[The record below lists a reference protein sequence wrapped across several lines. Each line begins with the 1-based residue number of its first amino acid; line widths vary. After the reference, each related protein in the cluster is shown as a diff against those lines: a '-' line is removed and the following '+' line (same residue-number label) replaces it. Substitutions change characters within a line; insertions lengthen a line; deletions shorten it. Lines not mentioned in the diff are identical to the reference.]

1 METQREEHN
10 TSGRLLDARG
20 GIVDY
25 VMVIVG
31 FGLCRAWIVSCLSAS
46 VASFGPRTDWVFL
59 LAGAASASLTAMAMT
74 RFVGSLP
81 RMHERLTD
89 VMTGLI
95 LGSAVCIPAAAWL
108 DSSTLLLLGL
118 IVGGAGA
125 GLLQVIWGE
134 RFAAQN
140 LFFSLTC
147 APAAAIVTGIVLAMS
162 STDNQLTYVVLPVI
176 SLLLLVFEC
185 KRCKI
190 EWKTGLPEGVV
201 EDDFTDSIISP
212 DEHGVLRDRMRLG
225 KDSAKLMVSIMVF
238 SFLIRA
244 FDAFPITDADPFAMV
259 GDSGSF
265 SLVIVGAIF
274 LAISFLLKD
283 RMNVALVYRLS
294 VPIMIAGLIAIAL
307 IFDQRTYFSV
317 LAISVGYELFD
328 ILSWVLFSEIARRMG
343 RNAAPYVFGIGV
355 AFTFVGMAA
364 GYVLSSVLIPLVN
377 SGDVTIGSVALISVL
392 CLAVVAF
399 MVLPESA
406 VSSILSIKKPGKK
419 ADVSV
424 DEDGSE
430 KEPAI
435 TLEEK
440 CAGIARECGLTPREE
455 EVLAFLARGRTLS
468 IVARDLHIAKNTAR
482 THIEKIYQ
490 KTGIHKQQELIDFIE
505 EWEAEDAA
513 QEQSSE
519 QN

>member
-1 METQREEHN
+1 MNARDGEQ
-10 TSGRLLDARG
+10 SVGRGWLDVKG
-20 GIVDY
+20 SIVDY
-25 VMVIVG
+25 MLVIIG

-95 LGSAVCIPAAAWL
+95 LGSAICIPAAAWL
-108 DSSTLLLLGL
+108 DSPTLLMLGL

-140 LFFSLTC
+140 LFFSLAC
-147 APAAAIVTGIVLAMS
+147 APAAAIITGIVLAMS
-162 STDNQLTYVVLPVI
+162 STDNQLTFVVLPI
-176 SLLLLVFEC
+176 LSLLLLVLEC

-201 EDDFTDSIISP
+201 EDDLDEAVIAP

-225 KDSAKLMVSIMVF
+225 KDSAKLLVSIMVF

-244 FDAFPITDADPFAMV
+244 FDAFPIGDLDPFEMV
-259 GDSGSF
+259 GGSGSF

-274 LAISFLLKD
+274 LAISFFIKD
-283 RMNVALVYRLS
+283 RMNVSLVYRLS
-294 VPIMIAGLIAIAL
+294 LPIMIAGLIAMAL
-307 IFDQRTYFSV
+307 LFEQRTYFSV
-317 LAISVGYELFD
+317 LATSIGYELFD
-328 ILSWVLFSEIARRMG
+328 ILSWVLFGEISRRIG
-343 RNAAPYVFGIGV
+343 RNAAPYVFGLGV
-355 AFTFVGMAA
+355 AFTFTGMAA
-364 GYVLSSVLIPLVN
+364 GYVLSAVLNPLVV
-377 SGDVTIGSVALISVL
+377 SGAVRIGSVALIAIL
-392 CLAVVAF
+392 CLVVIAF
-399 MVLPESA
+399 LVLPESA
-406 VSSILSIKKPGKK
+406 IASMTAIKMPGKK
-419 ADVSV
+419 TEAPKPETAIES
-424 DEDGSE
+424 
-430 KEPAI
+430 EPAI

-440 CAGIARECGLTPREE
+440 CSGIARECGLTPREE
-455 EVLAFLARGRTLS
+455 EVLAFLARGRTLT

-505 EWEAEDAA
+505 EWEPEENARKAADA
-513 QEQSSE
+513 
-519 QN
+519 

>member
-1 METQREEHN
+1 MGSQGEQ
-10 TSGRLLDARG
+10 SAGAKLL
-20 GIVDY
+20 GIKGDLVDY

-118 IVGGAGA
+118 IIGGAGA

-140 LFFSLTC
+140 LFFSLAC

-162 STDNQLTYVVLPVI
+162 STDNQLTFVVIPIL
-176 SLLLLVFEC
+176 SLLLLVLEC

-190 EWKTGLPEGVV
+190 EWKTGLPEGMV
-201 EDDFTDSIISP
+201 EDDVADSIISP

-225 KDSAKLMVSIMVF
+225 KDSAKLMLSIMVF
-238 SFLIRA
+238 SFLVRI
-244 FDAFPITDADPFAMV
+244 FDAFPISGDDPFAMV
-259 GDSGSF
+259 GGSGAF

-283 RMNVALVYRLS
+283 RMNVSFVYRLS
-294 VPIMIAGLIAIAL
+294 VPIMIAGLIAMAL
-307 IFDQRTYFSV
+307 LFEQRTYFSV
-317 LAISVGYELFD
+317 LAVSVGYELFD
-328 ILSWVLFSEIARRMG
+328 ILSWVLFGEIARRIG

-355 AFTFVGMAA
+355 TFTFIGMAA
-364 GYVLSSVLIPLVN
+364 GYVLSAVLTPLVN
-377 SGDVTIGSVALISVL
+377 AGDVTIGTVALISVL
-392 CLAVVAF
+392 CLAIVAF

-406 VSSILSIKKPGKK
+406 VASILSIKKPSKK
-419 ADVSV
+419 SEAPKEEAE
-424 DEDGSE
+424 DETM
-430 KEPAI
+430 PAI
-435 TLEEK
+435 TLEAK
-440 CAGIARECGLTPREE
+440 CNGIAEECGLTPREE
-455 EVLAFLARGRTLS
+455 EVLTFLARGRTLS

-490 KTGIHKQQELIDFIE
+490 KTGIHKQQELIDYVE
-505 EWEAEDAA
+505 EWEPEIALQERAAE
-513 QEQSSE
+513 
-519 QN
+519 

>member
-1 METQREEHN
+1 MRAQGERN
-10 TSGRLLDARG
+10 ANVRLLGSRG
-20 GIVDY
+20 DIFDY
-25 VMVIVG
+25 ALVIVG

-59 LAGAASASLTAMAMT
+59 LAGAASASLAAMVMT

-81 RMHERLTD
+81 RMHERLAD

-95 LGSAVCIPAAAWL
+95 FGSAVCIPAAVWL

-118 IVGGAGA
+118 IIGGAGA

-147 APAAAIVTGIVLAMS
+147 APAAAIITGIALALF
-162 STDNQLTYVVLPVI
+162 STENMLTFVVVPLL
-176 SLLLLVFEC
+176 SLLFLVLEC
-185 KRCKI
+185 RRCKI
-190 EWKTGLPEGVV
+190 EWKTGLSEGTV
-201 EDDFTDSIISP
+201 EDDCSDLIISP

-225 KDSAKLMVSIMVF
+225 KDSAKLMLSIMVF
-238 SFLIRA
+238 SFLVRA
-244 FDAFPITDADPFAMV
+244 FDAFPISGEDPFAML
-259 GDSGSF
+259 GGSGSF

-283 RMNVALVYRLS
+283 RVNVPFVYRLS
-294 VPIMIAGLIAIAL
+294 VPIMIAGMIAMAL
-307 IFDQRTYFSV
+307 LFEQRTYFSAWAV
-317 LAISVGYELFD
+317 SIGYELFD
-328 ILSWVLFSEIARRMG
+328 ILSWVLFAEIARRIG

-355 AFTFVGMAA
+355 TFTFIGMAA
-364 GYVLSSVLIPLVN
+364 GYVLSAVLTPLVAA
-377 SGDVTIGSVALISVL
+377 GDLSIDTVALISVL

-399 MVLPESA
+399 MVLPESTVA
-406 VSSILSIKKPGKK
+406 SILSITKPSKKTE
-419 ADVSV
+419 AHEEEID
-424 DEDGSE
+424 DEHQ
-430 KEPAI
+430 PAI
-435 TLEEK
+435 TLEDK
-440 CAGIARECGLTPREE
+440 CSGIATECGLTPREE

-490 KTGIHKQQELIDFIE
+490 KTGIHKQQELIDYVE
-505 EWEAEDAA
+505 EWEP
-513 QEQSSE
+513 EQ
-519 QN
+519 